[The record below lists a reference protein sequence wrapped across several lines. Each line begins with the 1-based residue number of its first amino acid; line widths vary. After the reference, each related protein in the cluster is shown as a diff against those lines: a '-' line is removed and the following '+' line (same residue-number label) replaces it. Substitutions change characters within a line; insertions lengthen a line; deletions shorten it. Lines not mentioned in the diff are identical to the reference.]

1 MSGHSKWS
9 QIKHKKEATDKKRSA
24 LFSKL
29 IHNIRTA
36 AKADP
41 NPEFNPQLRS
51 AILKAKN
58 EGVAQ
63 ETIDRAVKNASEAD
77 ELEDVLI
84 EAYGPEGAG
93 IIIEGVTDNTNR
105 TINELKSLFKEYDV
119 KLAPQGS
126 LLWSFEKTETGYKPK
141 FPISVS
147 EPNKEKTSKLINA
160 LRERDDISEVYINI
174 S

>member
-29 IHNIRTA
+29 IHNIRIA
-36 AKADP
+36 AKNDP

-51 AILKAKN
+51 AVLKAKN

-63 ETIDRAVKNASEAD
+63 ETIERAVKNASEAD
-77 ELEDVLI
+77 ELQDILI

-93 IIIEGVTDNTNR
+93 ILIEGLTDNTNR
-105 TINELKSLFKEYDV
+105 TINELKSLFKSYDA

-126 LLWSFEKTETGYKPK
+126 LLWSFEKTDEGYGTK
-141 FPISVS
+141 FPITVS
-147 EPNKEKTSKLINA
+147 ERSKEKIDELTES
-160 LRERDDISEVYINI
+160 LRERDDVNGVYTNI
-174 S
+174 Q